1 MTYQGIDTAATINK
15 AVAWAL
21 AMAGD
26 SAHGYDQANRWGPN
40 YDCSSFVISAWEA
53 AGVPVRQKGASYT
66 GNMLGAFLACGFR
79 NVTAQVNLR
88 TGAGLQ
94 KGDVLLN
101 VKNHTEMYIGDGKVV
116 KASINECGG
125 VTGGQSGDQTGREI
139 YVGSYYNFPWDCVL
153 RYEGSGGEDK
163 DVPTTEPETPAE
175 DDGEVVTVAV
185 SLPVLAKGD
194 TGEAVK
200 AMQAVLIARGFSCGW
215 WGADGE
221 FGDGT
226 DKAVR
231 KFQERNGLEVD
242 GIVGRETWQ
251 KLLGVRA

>member
-1 MTYQGIDTAATINK
+1 MTRTETINK

-21 AMAGD
+21 AIASD

-53 AGVPVRQKGASYT
+53 AGVPVKQNGASYT
-66 GNMLGAFLACGFR
+66 GNMYLAFLNCGFR
-79 NVTAQVNLR
+79 DVTDEVNRR
-88 TGAGLQ
+88 TGAGLV

-101 VKNHTEMYIGDGKVV
+101 AAHHTELYIGDGKVV
-116 KASINECGG
+116 KASINERGG
-125 VTGGQSGDQTGREI
+125 VTGGQTGDQTGREI

-153 RYEGSGGEDK
+153 RYMGSGGEED
-163 DVPTTEPETPAE
+163 DTSSGADAPPSPQGEGR

-200 AMQAVLIARGFSCGW
+200 ALQAVLIARGFSCGW
-215 WGADGE
+215 WGADGD

-242 GIVGRETWQ
+242 GIVGRETWR
-251 KLLGVRA
+251 KLMNG

>member
-1 MTYQGIDTAATINK
+1 MTRQETINK

-21 AMAGD
+21 SIANDAR
-26 SAHGYDQANRWGPN
+26 HGYDQANRWGPN

-53 AGVPVRQKGASYT
+53 AGVPVKQKGASYT

-101 VKNHTEMYIGDGKVV
+101 AAHHTELYIGDGKVV
-116 KASINECGG
+116 KASINERGG
-125 VTGGQSGDQTGREI
+125 VTGGQTGDQSGREI

-163 DVPTTEPETPAE
+163 PGEDETPAE
-175 DDGEVVTVAV
+175 EPAVVPADLGLPMLRRGVQSRTVRM
-185 SLPVLAKGD
+185 L
-194 TGEAVK
+194 
-200 AMQAVLIARGFSCGW
+200 QACLIDLGYSCGPD
-215 WGADGE
+215 GADGE
-221 FGDGT
+221 FGDNT
-226 DKAVR
+226 FAAVCEL
-231 KFQERNGLEVD
+231 QSDLGLEVD
-242 GIVGRETWQ
+242 GIVGPQTWYAIMI
-251 KLLGVRA
+251 G

>member
-1 MTYQGIDTAATINK
+1 MTRSETINK
-15 AVAWAL
+15 AVSWAL
-21 AMAGD
+21 SVAGD
-26 SAHGYDQANRWGPN
+26 ARHGYDQASRWGPN

-53 AGVPVRQKGASYT
+53 AGVPVRQNGASYT
-66 GNMLGAFLACGFR
+66 GNMYAAFLRCGFAD
-79 NVTAQVNLR
+79 VTAKVDLR

-101 VKNHTEMYIGDGKVV
+101 VKNHTELYIGNGQNV
-116 KASINECGG
+116 KASINERGG
-125 VTGGQSGDQTGREI
+125 VTGGQTGDQTGREI

-163 DVPTTEPETPAE
+163 DAPATEPETPTK

-221 FGDGT
+221 FGDAT

-231 KFQERNGLEVD
+231 DFQKRNRLEVD
-242 GIVGRETWQ
+242 GIVGRETWR
-251 KLLGVRA
+251 KLMNG